1 MQKITLNDNDRIS
14 ICLDIADMLL
24 ENDGEPIE
32 TITDKHGDKHYT
44 DDTQDR
50 FNGYF
55 DMVEG
60 VLHDHGLINWEGE

>member
-24 ENDGEPIE
+24 ENDGQAIE
-32 TITDKHGDKHYT
+32 TIKDKHGDEHYT

-60 VLHDHGLINWEGE
+60 VLHDHGLINWE